1 MYENSRV
8 KKFLY
13 ILRLLNIFY
22 HQRVL
27 NFVTYFFWVYWDDHV
42 VSVLYLSVQCFT
54 LILSQMLNQPGIL
67 GLNPTCSCCAKVPQR
82 SLSGFLEEE
91 QLNQWGWSRVSDGRK
106 GRKLVRAV
114 ARFKVIWGSEGHGK
128 DFGFYFETWSPWN
141 IMSTWVTWFDLH
153 FKRLSLAAV

>member
-1 MYENSRV
+1 MGFYQSEEVSLYSQIV
-8 KKFLY
+8 EYFLSSKGIEFCH
-13 ILRLLNIFY
+13 ILFLGLLRWSCGFCP
-22 HQRVL
+22 
-27 NFVTYFFWVYWDDHV
+27 
-42 VSVLYLSVQCFT
+42 YLSIQCFT